1 MLTFEEVLIFKERRR
16 LIEWLRWTL
25 LANQWQNMVC
35 CIIFKALHTVIIV
48 LVSLYVG
55 SQAEANLGPVRGI
68 SRYSDILLEGGITYP
83 LLFER
88 GIINS

>member
-55 SQAEANLGPVRGI
+55 SQAETNLGPVRGI
-68 SRYSDILLEGGITYP
+68 SRYSDILLEGGITYS
-83 LLFER
+83 LFFER